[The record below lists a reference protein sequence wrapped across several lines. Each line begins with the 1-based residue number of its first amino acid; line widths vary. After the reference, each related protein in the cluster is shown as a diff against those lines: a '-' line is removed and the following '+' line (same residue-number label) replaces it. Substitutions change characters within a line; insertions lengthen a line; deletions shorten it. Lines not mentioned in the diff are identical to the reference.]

1 MNRTR
6 YRNNDPY
13 WINARYS
20 GSCSQCQAEIKKNAR
35 IFYYPANRAILC
47 EECGEP
53 AARQFE
59 ASKQDEAFYNSQ

>member
-1 MNRTR
+1 
-6 YRNNDPY
+6 
-13 WINARYS
+13 
-20 GSCSQCQAEIKKNAR
+20 
-35 IFYYPANRAILC
+35 LC